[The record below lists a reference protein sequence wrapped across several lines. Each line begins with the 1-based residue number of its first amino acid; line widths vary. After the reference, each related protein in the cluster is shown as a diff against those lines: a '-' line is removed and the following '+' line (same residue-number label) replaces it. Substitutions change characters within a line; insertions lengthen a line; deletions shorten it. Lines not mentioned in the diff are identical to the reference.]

1 MRASYVRDSGDRVM
15 VGPAAEDA
23 LARGTLAAFVLA
35 PSVLL
40 SASTAAWIVADDDL
54 SFLAGW
60 GVGALASGA
69 IALAGLWML
78 STARTRAARRGV
90 RIDLAERT
98 LARPGHPVEVLRD
111 VEAVDV
117 RAGRWPWS
125 GFTLALVDRDA
136 RATPLF
142 EAPRWRGHELAEAA
156 AQLADALDA
165 HAEVGAAERVRGLPR
180 DPRTASALCYVPIDG
195 FAQVLSVF
203 YLMTTRDPFVRFN
216 AKQSLLLAALELTA
230 ALAVG
235 AFGLLALGGRA
246 GVFAAA
252 CPFIVFAGARV
263 TLRTVAALRARE
275 GRVWIQPWLAPISR
289 GWAP

>member
-1 MRASYVRDSGDRVM
+1 MRAGYIRDSGDRLM
-15 VGPAAEDA
+15 VGPSVEDA

-35 PSVLL
+35 PAVLL

-60 GVGALASGA
+60 GVGALTSGA

-78 STARTRAARRGV
+78 ATAGRRAARLGV

-125 GFTLALVDRDA
+125 GFTLALVDGDG

-142 EAPRWRGHELAEAA
+142 EAPRWQGHELARAA

-165 HAEVGAAERVRGLPR
+165 PVAEVAAAARARGLPR
-180 DPRTASALCYVPIDG
+180 DPRTASALCYLPIDG

-203 YLMTTRDPFVRFN
+203 YLMATRDPFVRFN
-216 AKQSLLLAALELTA
+216 AKQSLLLAALELTT
-230 ALAVG
+230 ALVLG
-235 AFGLLALGGRA
+235 VFGLLALADRA
-246 GVFAAA
+246 LAFA

-263 TLRTVAALRARE
+263 TLRTVAAMRARE